1 MATKKIK
8 TQKVGN
14 SERMVISGNPVKDL
28 KRTSSVIFAGANTRN
43 STYATAKDYRRNQK
57 HKGQNNFMNC

>member
-14 SERMVISGNPVKDL
+14 SERMVICGNPVTDL
-28 KRTSSVIFAGANTRN
+28 RRTSSALFAGV
-43 STYATAKDYRRNQK
+43 
-57 HKGQNNFMNC
+57 NNFAKRPHKSVRDYDRKRAKTIHLDC